1 MLWVI
6 TTAQLRNCATTQLRN
21 CATAAIAAGGVLFQL
36 GAMSVWVAIMSLALK
51 TLAFAGVVLMLPLCG
66 WYVWRRWNS

>member
-6 TTAQLRNCATTQLRN
+6 TTA
-21 CATAAIAAGGVLFQL
+21 AIAAGGALFQL

-51 TLAFAGVVLMLPLCG
+51 TLAFAGVVLMLALCG

>member
-6 TTAQLRNCATTQLRN
+6 TTA
-21 CATAAIAAGGVLFQL
+21 AIAAGGALFQL
-36 GAMSVWVAIMSLALK
+36 GAMSVWVAILSLALK
-51 TLAFAGVVLMLPLCG
+51 ALAFTGVVLLLALCG

>member
-6 TTAQLRNCATTQLRN
+6 TTA
-21 CATAAIAAGGVLFQL
+21 AIAAGGALFQL
-36 GAMSVWVAIMSLALK
+36 GAMSVWVAILSLALK